1 MNKIYDGKLRVLELC
16 TSFFEWTFF
25 NEMKLLPQ
33 AKEVIDK
40 THPCIEH
47 SCFFIWK
54 IHTHFNLHKL
64 PLDAKDVKRTS

>member
-40 THPCIEH
+40 NHPCKEH
-47 SCFFIWK
+47 FLFEK

-64 PLDAKDVKRTS
+64 LFDVKDVKRTS